1 MAALAQA
8 MAMAL
13 LLVPKRLSQETT
25 PKLEWIFPAFQA
37 DGTTNP
43 QPIIILP

>member
-1 MAALAQA
+1 MAALVQA
-8 MAMAL
+8 AAMAL
-13 LLVPKRLSQETT
+13 LLVPKRPLQETT

-43 QPIIILP
+43 QPIIIPP